1 MAVGSGPSPPLAPPP
16 HPTPRSDS
24 LFRVAPPQR
33 TVQKNAKYICLAN
46 KDCPVDKRRRN
57 RCQFCRFQKC
67 LAVGMVKE
75 GGWLGQAPR
84 DRGGPEQGGARRCP
98 PLCPRHLSWWATGEG
113 VPGPSVL
120 PRLQSTCLPCESG
133 DRCRVP
139 WVLGGSSSLY
149 LGVLLAPGCTA
160 WAGSPFPGP
169 LSPCLTPALF
179 SVVVRTDS
187 LKGRRGRLP
196 SKPKQPPETSP
207 AHLLTSLVRAH
218 LDSGPSTSKLDY
230 SKVRP
235 CPAHIR
241 HFLYMRKATR
251 PAPSSTD

>member
-1 MAVGSGPSPPLAPPP
+1 M
-16 HPTPRSDS
+16 
-24 LFRVAPPQR
+24 
-33 TVQKNAKYICLAN
+33 
-46 KDCPVDKRRRN
+46 DKRRRN

-84 DRGGPEQGGARRCP
+84 GRGGPEQVGHTEP
-98 PLCPRHLSWWATGEG
+98 PTPGHLSWWAAGEG
-113 VPGPSVL
+113 MPGPYVL
-120 PRLQSTCLPCESG
+120 PCLQSTCLLCGSG
-133 DRCRVP
+133 GHCRVP
-139 WVLGGSSSLY
+139 WVLRGSSSSY
-149 LGVLLAPGCTA
+149 LGMLLALGCTA
-160 WAGSPFPGP
+160 WTGSPLPGP
-169 LSPCLTPALF
+169 LSPCLTLACF
-179 SVVVRTDS
+179 SAVVRTDS

-235 CPAHIR
+235 CPTHIR
-241 HFLYMRKATR
+241 HFLHVRKPPAQPPVPQIKKRVGPSRLTR
-251 PAPSSTD
+251 WKNVPLWAVAS